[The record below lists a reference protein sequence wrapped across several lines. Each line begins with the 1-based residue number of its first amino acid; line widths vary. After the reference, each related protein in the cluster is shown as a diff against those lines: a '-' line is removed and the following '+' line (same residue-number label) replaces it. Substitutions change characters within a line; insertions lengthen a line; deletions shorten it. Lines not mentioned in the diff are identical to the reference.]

1 MKFKS
6 SILFLGLL
14 LASALQAASFDCAKA
29 QSKTEHTVCEHRAL
43 NDADVKMA
51 ATYAILKRLVPMGT
65 RGTIQHEQF
74 KWLELRDQCMNNVS
88 CLSDVYNMR
97 QRKLDLH
104 MERIYKQGP
113 F

>member
-1 MKFKS
+1 MKFKG

-14 LASALQAASFDCAKA
+14 FASTLQAASFDCAKA
-29 QSKTEHTVCEHRAL
+29 KSKTEHAVCEHRAL

-51 ATYAILKRLVPMGT
+51 ATYAISKRLVPMGT
-65 RGTIQHEQF
+65 RGVIQHEQF
-74 KWLELRDQCMNNVS
+74 KWLELRDQCMDNVS
-88 CLSDVYNMR
+88 CLSDVYKMR
-97 QRKLDLH
+97 QQKLDLH